1 MGEAPELESDF
12 PDSADFSVAAA
23 RALALLDFLGH
34 LSVKCPVPLQNIQR
48 LLSRQHF
55 LSAAVSLPSFPNL
68 SIRSGFKDPEK
79 DVLDGEGVA
88 ELPDLDFSFPVL
100 EVKVPPELEG
110 LVVMVVWLLPARW
123 ISSLCSQ

>member
-1 MGEAPELESDF
+1 MTT
-12 PDSADFSVAAA
+12 V

-34 LSVKCPVPLQNIQR
+34 LSAKCLVPLQNIQR
-48 LLSRQHF
+48 LLSRWRF

-68 SIRSGFKDPEK
+68 SFRSSFEDLEK
-79 DVLDGEGVA
+79 EVLDGGEVA

-110 LVVMVVWLLPARW
+110 LVVVVVWLLLARW